1 MPSLFNMPTPEE
13 VRREARMNARQEAL
27 LFAQGQGRGPVMA
40 ASQAGALFGEGIAR
54 AAGGKLPEEV
64 RAEKYQ
70 ALQQAVTAEFDAD
83 GDGRPDQP
91 ANEDDYI
98 KLLDITA
105 KHASQFGLMDVA
117 EQAMSQKMQLRMAM
131 GKKLDDR
138 WSDPQQMPNAEK
150 GVIGVK
156 NLTTNEWKKL
166 DEPARPLVNVDNRQ
180 DLEGTK
186 FAYKM
191 LEEEYNTMK
200 SAREGSSAIE
210 QMDDALRG
218 VETGGL
224 TEWKK
229 SLGQLAASFNVKI
242 PDIDKLETAYAAT
255 GPMVLATMKAFG
267 GADSNEEKAFAQNI
281 APKLSQTPEGRKQIS
296 AFLKKSYERRIKRY
310 EMMQEHVDAN
320 PDSNL
325 KGFETKWNSYIKE
338 NPLITN
344 DMKAYEKLPKGTE
357 IIPYKD
363 GSIWAIVP
371 GQKDPVLIQE
381 AK

>member
-1 MPSLFNMPTPEE
+1 M
-13 VRREARMNARQEAL
+13 
-27 LFAQGQGRGPVMA
+27 
-40 ASQAGALFGEGIAR
+40 GAV
-54 AAGGKLPEEV
+54 LPEE
-64 RAEKYQ
+64 EK
-70 ALQQAVTAEFDAD
+70 
-83 GDGRPDQP
+83 
-91 ANEDDYI
+91 
-98 KLLDITA
+98 
-105 KHASQFGLMDVA
+105 
-117 EQAMSQKMQLRMAM
+117 AMRFQKMQQEVMSELGDLDLSDPNNFIEMTKLTAKKATQYGLPEVAQQAAM
-131 GKKLDDR
+131 QGLQIRSQFADKKQDR
-138 WSDPQQMPNAEK
+138 WSDPMQMPNAEK

-156 NLTTNEWKKL
+156 NIDTNEWKKL
-166 DEPARPLVNVDNRQ
+166 DEPARPLVTVDNKQ
-180 DLEGTK
+180 DMEGTK

-200 SAREGSSAIE
+200 SAREGSSAID

-218 VETGGL
+218 IETGGL

-267 GADSNEEKAFAQNI
+267 GADSNEEKTFAQNI
-281 APKLSQTPEGRKQIS
+281 APKLSQTPEGRQQIS

-310 EMMQEHVDAN
+310 EMMQEHVDAS

-338 NPLITN
+338 NPILTN

-363 GSIWAIVP
+363 GSVWAIVP
-371 GQKDPVLIQE
+371 GQKEPVIIRE